1 MDESGSVTAARL
13 ACITCGKISTNDGA
27 YKRHAKYCLQAQR
40 RPRKRMRSCFAC
52 AVAKQKCSFGQPC
65 TRCALKNIM
74 CKYEQRALS
83 IAAPAPAIKTL
94 VNDED
99 ISHSGHV
106 DHCHTPPWFHRPA
119 TDQCSSWAQMDF
131 LPDIEVVDLTRAA
144 FQETSCD
151 QLKDFYAEL
160 SGGQSMSSTALV
172 IMGTLSPNPSSA
184 AVSIIEGFDSN
195 TIPTSPRNLVSMENN
210 YAGAPCAPQLSSD
223 KLHLL
228 RLRADLHTLARNQIP
243 RHGYRLAPSLR
254 QYLGLRPLDMVRN
267 EAIYSCTRMAILDGL
282 RSYPV
287 MMTRRK
293 TFPPIIHRY
302 YDPATNLPT
311 ALFACSDIAR
321 MFVSAPHGQRK
332 DVWLRVSAQHAL
344 FRANIDVASKVEILS
359 QIQADLIF
367 VLMRALDEPSPRLVV
382 DLDDLQVHQVSL
394 AGRYH
399 SSRYFQ
405 RGASKTDDLRS
416 DVMCQID

>member
-1 MDESGSVTAARL
+1 
-13 ACITCGKISTNDGA
+13 
-27 YKRHAKYCLQAQR
+27 
-40 RPRKRMRSCFAC
+40 
-52 AVAKQKCSFGQPC
+52 
-65 TRCALKNIM
+65 
-74 CKYEQRALS
+74 
-83 IAAPAPAIKTL
+83 
-94 VNDED
+94 
-99 ISHSGHV
+99 
-106 DHCHTPPWFHRPA
+106 
-119 TDQCSSWAQMDF
+119 
-131 LPDIEVVDLTRAA
+131 
-144 FQETSCD
+144 
-151 QLKDFYAEL
+151 
-160 SGGQSMSSTALV
+160 
-172 IMGTLSPNPSSA
+172 
-184 AVSIIEGFDSN
+184 
-195 TIPTSPRNLVSMENN
+195 
-210 YAGAPCAPQLSSD
+210 
-223 KLHLL
+223 
-228 RLRADLHTLARNQIP
+228 
-243 RHGYRLAPSLR
+243 
-254 QYLGLRPLDMVRN
+254 
-267 EAIYSCTRMAILDGL
+267 MAILDGL